1 MFKLRDFIYIGL
13 IIVLIVVLAF
23 ALATPSNDIAE
34 VVGPQRETGE
44 TGAQGEKG
52 DTGAIGPQG
61 LTGETGPQGEK
72 GETGATG
79 PQGEKG
85 DTGEKG
91 EKGDTG
97 AVGPQGEKGADG
109 HTPYIGANGNWWI
122 NGQDTGYASI
132 VEVEKE
138 TLGEMRTKFKFKT
151 SNTQTGYL
159 IIAVECYD
167 QIKLNEYYEAIGSNS
182 EYFLTTTYDA
192 DYAEKA
198 RATIIEFFGDT
209 TFKLT
214 QYSSST
220 GICEFV
226 YSN

>member
-23 ALATPSNDIAE
+23 ALATPSNDVAE
-34 VVGPQRETGE
+34 VVGPQGETGE

-72 GETGATG
+72 GETG

-132 VEVEKE
+132 VEVEKK

>member
-13 IIVLIVVLAF
+13 IIILIVVLAF
-23 ALATPSNDIAE
+23 ALATPLNDGAE
-34 VVGPQRETGE
+34 VAGPQGE

-61 LTGETGPQGEK
+61 LTGEVGPQGEK
-72 GETGATG
+72 GET
-79 PQGEKG
+79 
-85 DTGEKG
+85 G

-122 NGQDTGYASI
+122 NGQDTGHASV

-138 TLGEMRTKFKFKT
+138 KTLGEIRTKFRFKI
-151 SNTQTGYL
+151 SGSTQSSYL

-167 QIKLNEYYEAIGSNS
+167 KIKLNEYYEVIGSNS
-182 EYFLTTTYDA
+182 EYFLTTGYDA
-192 DYAEKA
+192 DYAKTA
-198 RATIIEFFGDT
+198 RDTIIEFFGDT

-220 GICEFV
+220 GVCEFV